1 MKPFFTSFVPALV
14 LLGLASGCTTTMET
28 QRPTATQAQRQAPNA
43 PSPGVQPA
51 LSLAG
56 ATAATPTKGLE
67 MPAAEASAATLGPD
81 ALSAKEV
88 SAARAAERRL
98 SPAEY
103 KNQLAQANA
112 VLESSPQNGTALFE
126 RAKANSGL
134 KNYKEANADYVAA
147 LRTMRDH
154 PDVYYN
160 KAINELMM
168 HQYVPATK
176 DFGTVLRLRPDDKDA
191 FFGRGLAKMQ
201 LYQYKA
207 AVSDFSR
214 ALAVDSLYAD
224 ALEYRGIS
232 YAGFDR
238 TKEAQKDLEKAAKLN
253 PEARKS
259 LRRYGSI
266 AQK

>member
-1 MKPFFTSFVPALV
+1 
-14 LLGLASGCTTTMET
+14 MES
-28 QRPTATQAQRQAPNA
+28 QRPAQVQRQAPNT
-43 PSPGVQPA
+43 SSTSVQPA

-56 ATAATPTKGLE
+56 ATAGTPTKGPKL
-67 MPAAEASAATLGPD
+67 PAAEAPAPTLDPGI
-81 ALSAKEV
+81 LSAKEAF
-88 SAARAAERRL
+88 AARAAERRL

-112 VLESSPQNGTALFE
+112 VLESSPKDGTALFE
-126 RAKANSGL
+126 RAKANSNL
-134 KNYKEANADYVAA
+134 KNYQEAKADYMAV
-147 LRTMRDH
+147 LRTMRGN

-160 KAINELMM
+160 KAINELRM

-176 DFGTVLRLRPDDKDA
+176 DFGVVLRLRPDDKEA
-191 FFGRGLAKMQ
+191 FFGRGVAKLQ
-201 LYQYKA
+201 LYQYQA
-207 AVSDFSR
+207 AVADFSR

-238 TKEAQKDLEKAAKLN
+238 TKEAQKDLEKAASLN
-253 PEARKS
+253 PEAKKS
-259 LRRYGSI
+259 LRRYGSSI